1 MRTWKPQYEVDIL
14 GSAEKSGVPCIKM
27 WVHRMEFWGCK
38 LRRVWVRRMII
49 WSAQSEGLGTPG
61 CVWGDGIR
69 VNATRME
76 H

>member
-1 MRTWKPQYEVDIL
+1 
-14 GSAEKSGVPCIKM
+14 M

-49 WSAQSEGLGTPG
+49 WGAQSEGLGTPG

-69 VNATRME
+69 ANAPRME